1 MGGKYHSFLG
11 VDVDDLG
18 VEEELEVELRGVRFR
33 ERDGGITLLGVRGLI
48 SLGEIVRLLGL
59 LGLGVAEEDG
69 DDLVVRDFNLS

>member
-1 MGGKYHSFLG
+1 ME
-11 VDVDDLG
+11 VDDLG

-48 SLGEIVRLLGL
+48 SIGEIVPL
-59 LGLGVAEEDG
+59 LGLGVAEEEG